1 LALKVVGGELS
12 RVFAVVRGAAGFGG
26 VVEKKLGWA

>member
-1 LALKVVGGELS
+1 
-12 RVFAVVRGAAGFGG
+12 VFSVVRGAAGFGG